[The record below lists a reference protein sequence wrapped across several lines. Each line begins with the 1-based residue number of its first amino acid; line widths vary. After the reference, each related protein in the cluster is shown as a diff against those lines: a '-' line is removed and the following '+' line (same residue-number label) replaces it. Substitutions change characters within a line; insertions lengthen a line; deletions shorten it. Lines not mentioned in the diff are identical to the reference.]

1 MQNIVLGNQL
11 NQDDTTSSIQRGV
24 FKSLNQTHVTYLC
37 VLPFYREYMAMGND
51 QCKSGTKIL
60 LSLRPD
66 SLGILGFLSLL
77 IETGFF
83 YKALDLMSWLKK
95 GDRHCGVFSVS
106 RFGSL
111 MGTLL
116 NRLLVTM
123 EQPPVEFRQ
132 ITTAARRLKLITLSI
147 TSLTI

>member
-1 MQNIVLGNQL
+1 
-11 NQDDTTSSIQRGV
+11 
-24 FKSLNQTHVTYLC
+24 
-37 VLPFYREYMAMGND
+37 MAMGND

-83 YKALDLMSWLKK
+83 NALDLMSWLRKS
-95 GDRHCGVFSVS
+95 DRHCGVFSVS

>member
-37 VLPFYREYMAMGND
+37 VLPFYREYMAMGNY

-83 YKALDLMSWLKK
+83 YNSIYCRGSKK

>member
-66 SLGILGFLSLL
+66 SLGALGFFV
-77 IETGFF
+77 IVDRDRFF

>member
-1 MQNIVLGNQL
+1 MQNIVLENQL
-11 NQDDTTSSIQRGV
+11 NQDNTSSIQRGV

-83 YKALDLMSWLKK
+83 
-95 GDRHCGVFSVS
+95 
-106 RFGSL
+106 
-111 MGTLL
+111 
-116 NRLLVTM
+116 
-123 EQPPVEFRQ
+123 
-132 ITTAARRLKLITLSI
+132 
-147 TSLTI
+147 

>member
-66 SLGILGFLSLL
+66 SLGILAFLSLL

-83 YKALDLMSWLKK
+83 NALDLMSWLRKS
-95 GDRHCGVFSVS
+95 DRHCGVFSVS